1 MKSLNKLLRNSFY
14 FLFTSA
20 IIFIGCS
27 KEPEKKEYVARVN
40 DSYLI
45 EEELNDFDSLFNGSF
60 SRAEII
66 NKWVEK
72 ELLFQEAIKLG
83 LTGEEDFNRT
93 INNSRRELASSLLIN
108 KYLSETIK
116 KPGNTELQEFYDKHK
131 NEFKSDEVIYI
142 FNSASFYNEN
152 AAIKFRTKLVEEN
165 WESAIES
172 LSDDN
177 SLIEHSSMNVLSK
190 AEIYPI
196 RLLNLVEELNPG
208 EVSIVLEE
216 NNSKYSIVQLLH
228 NFSEGT
234 IPPMELIADQ
244 VEARYIAGKREE
256 ILSEYLKVLYANNKI
271 EIKEK

>member
-72 ELLFQEAIKLG
+72 ELLFQEAIKQG
-83 LTGEEDFNRT
+83 LTDEEDFKRI

-116 KPGNTELQEFYDKHK
+116 KPSNTQLQEFYDKHK
-131 NEFKSDEVIYI
+131 NEFQ
-142 FNSASFYNEN
+142 
-152 AAIKFRTKLVEEN
+152 
-165 WESAIES
+165 
-172 LSDDN
+172 
-177 SLIEHSSMNVLSK
+177 
-190 AEIYPI
+190 I
-196 RLLNLVEELNPG
+196 RRSHLCL
-208 EVSIVLEE
+208 
-216 NNSKYSIVQLLH
+216 
-228 NFSEGT
+228 
-234 IPPMELIADQ
+234 
-244 VEARYIAGKREE
+244 
-256 ILSEYLKVLYANNKI
+256 
-271 EIKEK
+271 